1 MPKVGDLTLGTIEF
15 SLRWTSA
22 NARHVDRLHAH
33 KVNFWRDA
41 FPGSLRAALEGAG
54 PGRTCRLEL
63 PQWASLPEASAA
75 QVRTLPR
82 DALSGLVFAGQ
93 NLNGRAPEIRTGRF
107 YPRGRIRGL
116 PKVYDVGDLR
126 PALVLGLDQDHVR
139 LDLNHPLAGR
149 ELTMEALV
157 LDVRPKHGDTGGV
170 AHDWLEEACADG
182 PGMQAPQ
189 SLSEDLA
196 PDFCG
201 GAGDAHDAFSRLD
214 GAPDAEFYAC
224 PRLVDHLDGLAL
236 HGLAEMYAARLT
248 PGMRV
253 LDLMASR
260 DSHVPEGL
268 ESDVTGLGMNAE
280 ELAANPRLAGSPARQ
295 LVRDLNADPRLPFAD
310 ASFDAVL
317 LSLSVEYLTGPRDV
331 LAEAARVLA
340 PGGRLLVSFS
350 DRYFPTKAVR
360 LWTELHPFERLGLVL
375 SLVRETGAFTD
386 LNTET
391 LRGRPRPFDDPHAH
405 ELRCSDPLFL
415 AEGTRTA

>member
-1 MPKVGDLTLGTIEF
+1 MPHVGDLTLGTIEF
-15 SLRWTSA
+15 SLRWNSA
-22 NARHVDRLHAH
+22 DARHLDRLHAH

-41 FPGSLRAALEGAG
+41 FPGTVRAALEGAG
-54 PGRTCRLEL
+54 PGRTASQEL
-63 PQWASLPEASAA
+63 PQWASLPAPTAT

-93 NLNGRAPEIRTGRF
+93 QQAGRAPDIRPGRF
-107 YPRGRIRGL
+107 YPRGRISGL

-126 PALVLGLDQDHVR
+126 PALVLSLDETHVR

-149 ELTMEALV
+149 ELTFAATV

-196 PDFCG
+196 PGCSAENCPEG
-201 GAGDAHDAFSRLD
+201 AFSRQD
-214 GAPDAEFYAC
+214 EAPDAEFYAC
-224 PRLVDHLDGLAL
+224 PRLVDHLDALAL
-236 HGLAEMYAARLT
+236 HGLAEMYAARLA

-268 ESDVTGLGMNAE
+268 ECEITGLGMNAE
-280 ELAANPRLAGSPARQ
+280 ELAANPRLGGDSARR
-295 LVRDLNADPRLPFAD
+295 VVHDLNADPHLPFAD

-317 LSLSVEYLTGPRDV
+317 LSLSVEYLTDPRAV

-360 LWTELHPFERLGLVL
+360 LWTELHSFERLGFVL
-375 SLVRETGAFTD
+375 SLLRETGAFTD

-391 LRGRPRPFDDPHAH
+391 LRGRPRPYDDPHAH

-415 AEGTRTA
+415 AEGTRPA